1 MLVSFECLKQMQF
14 QLIIISQSEPLLV
27 SFTDHSMIASVVTLR
42 ENSGMNA
49 AVSMRWVNSQ
59 IQNVPPL
66 KKISS

>member
-42 ENSGMNA
+42 ENSGMKDECNINE
-49 AVSMRWVNSQ
+49 VGKF
-59 IQNVPPL
+59 PDL
-66 KKISS
+66 KSASSNL

>member
-42 ENSGMNA
+42 ENSGMKDECSSINE
-49 AVSMRWVNSQ
+49 VVKFPYSMSA
-59 IQNVPPL
+59 
-66 KKISS
+66 SSNL

>member
-42 ENSGMNA
+42 ENSGMKDECSINE
-49 AVSMRWVNSQ
+49 VGKLPDSKSD
-59 IQNVPPL
+59 
-66 KKISS
+66 SSNL

>member
-42 ENSGMNA
+42 ENSGMYA
-49 AVSMRWVNSQ
+49 AASMRW
-59 IQNVPPL
+59 
-66 KKISS
+66 

>member
-42 ENSGMNA
+42 ENSGMYA
-49 AVSMRWVNSQ
+49 AASMRWVSSQ
-59 IQNVPPL
+59 I
-66 KKISS
+66 

>member
-49 AVSMRWVNSQ
+49 AASMRWVNSS
-59 IQNVPPL
+59 NL
-66 KKISS
+66 